1 MKIRRGFD
9 MKGSRGRATHDYAAT
24 WSLVLALLA
33 TGCSGDARSAGK
45 RVVVLGFD
53 GMDHAL
59 TSRLLEEGRLPNLAR
74 LAETGGFSPL
84 QTSIPPQSPVAWSD
98 FITGLDA
105 GGHGI
110 FDFIHRDPSTMLPYL
125 STSRTEASGRVLR
138 IGSWQLPLSGAKVE
152 LLRRGTPFW
161 EVLERAG
168 VPTWIIRMP
177 ANFPPSGSAARELS
191 GMGTP
196 DILGTY
202 GIFSYYTTADEHISG
217 DLSGGAVHA
226 VEVEDGVVHA
236 SLVGPPNPFR
246 VDEEPLRAEFVVYVD
261 PERPVAKLVLGDREV
276 ILREGEWSP
285 WMPVDFKLLPFH
297 GIKGESRFFLKSVR
311 PEFDLYTTPINLDPL
326 DPAMPISTPK
336 GFSADLARAVG
347 RYYTQ
352 GMPED
357 TKAFTSDVLDE
368 AEFVEQ
374 TELVADEFQR
384 TYENLLGSFEDGLLF
399 YYFGFIDQVS
409 HVLWHTMDPG
419 HPMHDPERDAPFAG
433 VIEQQYLRADSIV
446 GRTLAELGDDDLLIV
461 MSDHGFTSWRRSF
474 NLNTW
479 LKENGYLTLVDP
491 TRQGE
496 ADYFGNVDWSQTRA
510 YALGFSGL
518 YVNLRGRELLG
529 VVPENQR
536 QALLDEI
543 ERGLLGVIDPATN
556 EPAITKVYRRDRT
569 YTDGPAR
576 EAGPDLIV
584 GYAKGVRASDDTSLG
599 RIPLDVIVDNREK
612 WSGDHIMDHEAVPGV
627 LFSNRPLVQQA
638 RSLRELRG
646 ALLAEFGIDKGDEES
661 QTK

>member
-1 MKIRRGFD
+1 VRVAG
-9 MKGSRGRATHDYAAT
+9 
-24 WSLVLALLA
+24 WSLALALLA
-33 TGCSGDARSAGK
+33 AGCSGDDRSVGK

-59 TSRLLEEGRLPNLAR
+59 TSRLIEEGRLPNLER

-84 QTSIPPQSPVAWSD
+84 ETAIPPQSPVAWSD

-105 GGHGI
+105 AGHGI

-125 STSRTEASGRVLR
+125 STSRTEASGRVVR
-138 IGSWQLPLSGAKVE
+138 IGPWQIPLSGGEVE

-161 EVLERAG
+161 DVLEGAG

-177 ANFPPSGSAARELS
+177 ANFPPSGSATRELS

-196 DILGTY
+196 DLLGTY
-202 GIFSYYTTADEHISG
+202 GIFSYYTTGDQHIG
-217 DLSGGAVHA
+217 TDLSGGDVYQ
-226 VEVEDGVVHA
+226 VQVKDDVVRA
-236 SLVGPPNPFR
+236 SLLGPPNPFQ
-246 VDEEPLRAEFVVYVD
+246 VDEEPLQAEFVVHVD
-261 PERPVAKLVLGDREV
+261 PERPVAKLVLGGREV

-285 WMPVDFKLLPFH
+285 WMPVDFKLLPFY

-311 PEFDLYTTPINLDPL
+311 PEFEIYATPINLDPL
-326 DPAMPISTPK
+326 APAMPISTPDD
-336 GFSADLARAVG
+336 FSADLVREVG

-374 TELVADEFQR
+374 TELAADEFQR
-384 TYENLLGSFEDGLLF
+384 MYEHLLGAFNDGLLF

-409 HVLWHTMDPG
+409 HVLWHTTDPE
-419 HPMHDPERDAPFAG
+419 HPMHDPERDAPFSG
-433 VIEQQYLRADSIV
+433 VIEQQYLKADSIV
-446 GRTLAELGDDDLLIV
+446 GRTLAELDDDDLLIV

-479 LKENGYLTLVDP
+479 LKDNGYLSLVDP
-491 TRQGE
+491 SRQGE

-518 YVNLRGRELLG
+518 YLNLRGRERMG
-529 VVPENQR
+529 VVPENR
-536 QALLDEI
+536 RRMLLDEI
-543 ERGLLGVIDPATN
+543 ERELLRVTDPASGQ
-556 EPAITKVYRRDRT
+556 PAITRVYRRDRAFA
-569 YTDGPAR
+569 DGPLR
-576 EAGPDLIV
+576 ETGPDLIV
-584 GYAKGVRASDDTSLG
+584 GYAKGMRASDDTSLG
-599 RIPLDVIVDNREK
+599 RIPREMIVDNREK
-612 WSGDHIMDHEAVPGV
+612 WSGDHIMDHETVPGV
-627 LFSNRPLVQQA
+627 LFSSRPLA
-638 RSLRELRG
+638 KEAGSLRELRA
-646 ALLAEFGIDKGDEES
+646 ALLAEFGLDADD
-661 QTK
+661 

>member
-1 MKIRRGFD
+1 MKIRSASAVKCARG
-9 MKGSRGRATHDYAAT
+9 GATYVRVAGWLFA
-24 WSLVLALLA
+24 LALLT
-33 TGCSGDARSAGK
+33 TGCAGDSQPVGK
-45 RVVVLGFD
+45 RVVMLGFD
-53 GMDHAL
+53 GMDYAL
-59 TSRLLEEGRLPNLAR
+59 TSRLIEEGRLPNLAR
-74 LAETGGFSPL
+74 LAEMGGFSPL

-110 FDFIHRDPSTMLPYL
+110 FDFIHREPATMLPYL
-125 STSRTEASGRVLR
+125 STSRTEAAGRVVR
-138 IGSWQLPLSGAKVE
+138 IGSWQIPLSGGEVE

-202 GIFSYYTTADEHISG
+202 GLFSYYTTAAERIGG
-217 DLSGGAVHA
+217 DHSGGNVYP
-226 VEVEDGVVHA
+226 VEVEDDVVHA
-236 SLVGPPNPFR
+236 SIVGPPNPFR
-246 VDEEPLRAEFVVYVD
+246 VDEEPLQAEFVVHVD

-285 WMPVDFKLLPFH
+285 WMSVGFKLLPFQ

-311 PEFDLYTTPINLDPL
+311 PEFELYATPVNLDPH

-347 RYYTQ
+347 PYYTQ

-374 TELVADEFQR
+374 TELAADEFQKM
-384 TYENLLGSFEDGLLF
+384 YEYLLGDFEDGLLF

-409 HVLWHTMDPG
+409 HVLWHTTDPE
-419 HPMHDPERDAPFAG
+419 HPAHDPERDAPFAA

-446 GRTLAELGDDDLLIV
+446 GRTLAELGDDGMLIV

-479 LKENGYLTLVDP
+479 LKENGYLSLVDP
-491 TRQGE
+491 ARQGE
-496 ADYFGNVDWSQTRA
+496 ADYFGNVDWSQTQA

-536 QALLDEI
+536 QVLLDEI
-543 ERGLLGVIDPATN
+543 ERGLLRVMDPATN

-569 YTDGPAR
+569 FADGPVR
-576 EAGPDLIV
+576 ENGPDLIV

-599 RIPLDVIVDNREK
+599 RIPLDMIVDNREK

-627 LFSNRPLVQQA
+627 LFSSRPLVQQA
-638 RSLRELRG
+638 RSLRELRA
-646 ALLAEFGIDKGDEES
+646 ALLAEFGIDASDEES